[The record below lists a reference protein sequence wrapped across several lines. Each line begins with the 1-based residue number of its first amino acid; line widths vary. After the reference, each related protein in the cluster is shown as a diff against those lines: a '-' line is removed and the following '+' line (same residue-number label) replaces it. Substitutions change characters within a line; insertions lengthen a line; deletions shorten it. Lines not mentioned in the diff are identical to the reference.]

1 MAVFQKLLQNP
12 SIFTDSPL
20 QIIAGENKRI
30 YYAHST
36 ILACNSSALNARING
51 PWREHGNS
59 EPIDWSDFDEPT
71 VECVLSYVYTSDYY
85 VPGAVYDE
93 QEKYR
98 ETGNDIDLDGNFDV
112 SDVES
117 PVPDTELHNKWEPD
131 RPLPPLSRYS
141 RFGLPALT
149 FQTAAGGFSKTTEN
163 RPEALG
169 HAILIHSKVYC
180 FAHRFCFTEL
190 EEFAIQ
196 RLTQVLLACNDL
208 LSELF
213 PHLADSIR
221 LIYGSTPTA
230 VPPENPAR
238 RLLSR
243 FVALRYSALS
253 VEVLETV
260 IAEGGDFMIDLS
272 HQLCR
277 RLASSGTDTQIMEE
291 QIDELQA
298 RLEVLESEAQRK
310 EIQLER
316 YKEEIEQWESWN
328 RGLSG
333 KYSKAKRKVKQAVI
347 DPNETSL

>member
-12 SIFTDSPL
+12 RCSIFTDSPL

-30 YYAHST
+30 YYAHPT

-71 VECVLSYVYTSDYY
+71 VECVLSYLYTSDYY

-93 QEKYR
+93 QEKPDPDLIA
-98 ETGNDIDLDGNFDV
+98 DIDLNGNFDV

-117 PVPDTELHNKWEPD
+117 PVPDTELHNEWEPD

-141 RFGLPALT
+141 RF
-149 FQTAAGGFSKTTEN
+149 EN

-169 HAILIHSKVYC
+169 HTILIHSKVYC

-253 VEVLETV
+253 VENLETV

-347 DPNETSL
+347 DPNEASL

>member
-30 YYAHST
+30 YYAHPT

-71 VECVLSYVYTSDYY
+71 VECVLSYLYTSDYY

-117 PVPDTELHNKWEPD
+117 PVPDTELHNEWEPD

-253 VEVLETV
+253 VENLETV